1 MWKKFM
7 WPALAATVLL
17 VAVVYGCRYID
28 WNTKRPPEELADVA
42 LTGDTPE
49 ERQMAAAELTE
60 YGEEAKTHMR
70 DVLAQS
76 DDVNVRGIC
85 INGLANIYDYDSIEI
100 MLAGLDDESPV
111 IQGRCLVALRK
122 LLGRS
127 FHFDP
132 SMSEDERKKRIAQIR
147 AEWESIRDS
156 GLVDQFKERMMRKQQ
171 KQDE

>member
-1 MWKKFM
+1 MWKKIM

-28 WNTKRPPEELADVA
+28 WDTKRLPDELADVA
-42 LTGDTPE
+42 LTGSTPE
-49 ERQMAAAELTE
+49 DRQLAAAELTE

-70 DVLAQS
+70 DVLARS
-76 DDVNVRGIC
+76 DDPNVRGIC
-85 INGLANIYDYDSIEI
+85 INGLAKIYDYESIEI

-111 IQGRCLVALRK
+111 IQGSCLVALRK

-132 SMSEDERKKRIAQIR
+132 SMGEDARKKRIAQIR

-156 GLVDQFKERMMRKQQ
+156 GLAEQFKERMMRKQE